1 MKRPWIGVLVLGL
14 LIGGVVVAK
23 SMRSEPAPPAA
34 SSRTTAGA
42 QGQPQVLLFADPKE
56 AEESCGC
63 GEIFRA
69 VQASS
74 TRGVRTQVVDPER
87 ERDLVRQYRV
97 RVAPTV
103 IFADETGREVSRHEG
118 ESSETIAA
126 LQADLDRL
134 AGGRP

>member
-1 MKRPWIGVLVLGL
+1 MKQPWIGVLVLVL
-14 LIGGVVVAK
+14 LISGVVIAK
-23 SMRSEPAPPAA
+23 SMRSEPAPPPA
-34 SSRTTAGA
+34 SSTTAAA

-74 TRGVRTQVVDPER
+74 SRGVRTQVVDPER

-97 RVAPTV
+97 TVAPTV
-103 IFADETGREVSRHEG
+103 IFADATGSEVSRHEG
-118 ESSETIAA
+118 ESRETIVA

-134 AGGRP
+134 AGAHP

>member
-1 MKRPWIGVLVLGL
+1 MNRPWMGVLVLGL

-23 SMRSEPAPPAA
+23 SMRSAPVA
-34 SSRTTAGA
+34 SGNTTAA
-42 QGQPQVLLFADPKE
+42 PQGQPQVLLFADPKE

-97 RVAPTV
+97 TVEPTV
-103 IFADETGREVSRHEG
+103 IFADATGREVSRHEG

-134 AGGRP
+134 GGGRP